1 MGTQRKDPESLK
13 SLLADIRNYGTISS
27 EYTSKLLFNLTG
39 EKVWLDSQCEN
50 CFEAILRYY
59 IDDDKLLRLMLAV
72 SGLSDGYRIIKKVTE
87 RREKYLEYLIREY
100 NDERIE
106 PDSLKKNE
114 EDYCLEYIA
123 KQLQKAR
130 DNKTIH
136 SLVKQWTSETNN
148 TQKAYADVQ
157 NIAQSEIPQTDKQ
170 NIYITINGGIHD
182 SNVNLG
188 NSNKINQEK
197 KDTQNTIPTEKLK
210 DKRLQKIHKTCG
222 WGPERPTYTNEAP
235 ADHATFNSIT
245 NNPVFGDERDF
256 VRIVE
261 KKGDGEQKDVY
272 SNDLHL
278 KAGKQYEVVIYYHN
292 NASATV
298 NDEAHDF
305 AGMAYNAKVIA
316 NFPHALAKGEKGQV
330 SAIIEADGTDPE
342 SVWDEAYITA
352 DEAMT
357 LHYVTASAKLHN
369 DWDANGSTMSIHM
382 FGREGD
388 FLGVNELD
396 GVIPGCYEF
405 SGYITYTLQTVAE
418 GDPIPDDVK
427 IIHCLQ

>member
-1 MGTQRKDPESLK
+1 MQKQRLTKVMIA
-13 SLLADIRNYGTISS
+13 LAAVV
-27 EYTSKLLFNLTG
+27 LP
-39 EKVWLDSQCEN
+39 
-50 CFEAILRYY
+50 
-59 IDDDKLLRLMLAV
+59 LARAVPV
-72 SGLSDGYRIIKKVTE
+72 S
-87 RREKYLEYLIREY
+87 
-100 NDERIE
+100 
-106 PDSLKKNE
+106 
-114 EDYCLEYIA
+114 A
-123 KQLQKAR
+123 
-130 DNKTIH
+130 
-136 SLVKQWTSETNN
+136 
-148 TQKAYADVQ
+148 
-157 NIAQSEIPQTDKQ
+157 
-170 NIYITINGGIHD
+170 
-182 SNVNLG
+182 
-188 NSNKINQEK
+188 
-197 KDTQNTIPTEKLK
+197 
-210 DKRLQKIHKTCG
+210 

-278 KAGKQYEVVIYYHN
+278 EAGKQYEVVIYYHN

-298 NDEAHDF
+298 NDEAHGF

-418 GDPIPDDVK
+418 GDPIPDDVEEPEPEPEGEDPESTPVLPK
-427 IIHCLQ
+427 ELPKTGPREVAFAAIIVGLVIVGFVYWRHSTKTAKKLAGRAKGKKGKNKK